1 MAREGSACRLAFE
14 ELTVH
19 VNGLLVLDRI
29 SFEAGPASLVGVL
42 GPNGAGKSTLFNT
55 VASIIRPTSGRV
67 LINGRPAEAE
77 RGQVAY
83 MTQYERINTR
93 IPMNA
98 WDVVMQGRVREIG
111 WFRWPRR
118 SDRDIVGR
126 ALETVEMWPFRNSQI
141 TELSGGQRKR
151 VFIARALAQG
161 ASILLLDEPFSG
173 VDVHS
178 QSALLEVLLRLRD
191 NGHTIMMSSHD
202 IVQMFEACDDYLPLN
217 CEPEA
222 LERIKLRRLP
232 AQHPYPVER

>member
-1 MAREGSACRLAFE
+1 MAADGSASRLAFQD
-14 ELTVH
+14 LTVH

-29 SFEAGPASLVGVL
+29 SFEVGPACLVGVL

-55 VASIIRPTSGRV
+55 IASLIRPTSGRV
-67 LINGRPAEAE
+67 LINGRSPAEE

-93 IPMNA
+93 IPMSA

-111 WFRWPRR
+111 WFRWPGR
-118 SDRDIVGR
+118 SDREIVRR
-126 ALETVEMWPFRNSQI
+126 ALETVEMSAFRNAQI
-141 TELSGGQRKR
+141 TEMSGGQRKR

-173 VDVHS
+173 VDIPS
-178 QSALLEVLLRLRD
+178 QSALLDVLLRLRD
-191 NGHTIMMSSHD
+191 EGHTILMSSHD
-202 IVQMFEACDDYLPLN
+202 IIQMFEICDDYLPLN

-222 LERIKLRRLP
+222 LERMNLRREQFQP
-232 AQHPYPVER
+232 PHPVNT

>member
-1 MAREGSACRLAFE
+1 MAAEGLPHRLAFE
-14 ELTVH
+14 DLTVH

-29 SFEAGPASLVGVL
+29 NFEAGPASLVGVL

-55 VASIIRPTSGRV
+55 IASIIRPTSGRV
-67 LINGRPAEAE
+67 LINGRPPEGE
-77 RGQVAY
+77 RSQVAY
-83 MTQYERINTR
+83 MTQYERINSR

-111 WFRWPRR
+111 WLRWPGR
-118 SDRDIVGR
+118 SDRDIVRR
-126 ALETVEMWPFRNSQI
+126 ALETVEMWPFRHAQI
-141 TELSGGQRKR
+141 TEMSGGQRKR

-178 QSALLEVLLRLRD
+178 QSSLLDVLLRLRD
-191 NGHTIMMSSHD
+191 DGHTIMMSSHD
-202 IVQMFEACDDYLPLN
+202 IVQMFEICDDYLPLN

-222 LERIKLRRLP
+222 LARINISR
-232 AQHPYPVER
+232 QSTQSPYPVEI